1 MSNIPDYPI
10 FPTLQVKPTV
20 WTAHMNGRKH
30 RDAIEKLKQSL
41 AAPKR
46 QAAPGNVKGPPA
58 KKAKGRIIVDFR
70 GVFCYMT

>member
-1 MSNIPDYPI
+1 MSHISDYPI
-10 FPTLQVKPTV
+10 SQTLQVKPTV

-46 QAAPGNVKGPPA
+46 QAASGGVKEPPA
-58 KKAKGRIIVDFR
+58 KKTKGRVIVDF
-70 GVFCYMT
+70 